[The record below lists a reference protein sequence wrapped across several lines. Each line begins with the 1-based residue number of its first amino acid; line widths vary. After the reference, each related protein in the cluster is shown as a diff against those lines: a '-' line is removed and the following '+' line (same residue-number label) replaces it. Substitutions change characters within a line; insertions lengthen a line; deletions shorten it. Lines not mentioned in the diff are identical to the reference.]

1 VKDEVLLKNRIILAS
16 ASPRRSEILS
26 KAGIMAEVIPSC
38 IKEDIIP
45 GEGPQG
51 HVLRLSRE
59 KALDVADKL
68 DSGRAAWVLGADT
81 VVVAGTSILG
91 KPGNAENAKAML
103 RELSGK
109 EHGVLT
115 GYCLVNA
122 LTRKTVTGAARTKV
136 KLKRLTEEEIA
147 WYVSSGEPM
156 DKAGAYAIQGIGS
169 FMVERIN
176 GSYTNVVGLP
186 LCQVVNDLEKVLP
199 ELKIRDVWTDFKKY
213 VQYPKS
219 FTKFKKEI
227 INKKILR
234 TERKGKNILIHLSG
248 NTTLLV
254 HQKMTGHLLYG
265 KWQLKNEEWKSAIP
279 GPLREDK
286 ENRFIHLLF
295 FLSNGR
301 QLALC
306 DMRKFAKVLLWDT
319 DKLTELK
326 DIKENPQH
334 CLSGLVNTGA
344 YVLDERIFDYEP
356 VVLPNGELGLPQTI
370 VKMARDFPVA
380 LEKATLWYPLSFP
393 ENSYIGYYFN
403 IIIRYNFFLNSMTY

>member
-1 VKDEVLLKNRIILAS
+1 MKDEVLLKNRIILAS

-59 KALDVADKL
+59 KALGVADKV

-186 LCQVVNDLEKVLP
+186 LCQVVNDLEKVGAVKLVP
-199 ELKIRDVWTDFKKY
+199 DF
-213 VQYPKS
+213 
-219 FTKFKKEI
+219 
-227 INKKILR
+227 
-234 TERKGKNILIHLSG
+234 
-248 NTTLLV
+248 
-254 HQKMTGHLLYG
+254 
-265 KWQLKNEEWKSAIP
+265 
-279 GPLREDK
+279 
-286 ENRFIHLLF
+286 
-295 FLSNGR
+295 
-301 QLALC
+301 
-306 DMRKFAKVLLWDT
+306 
-319 DKLTELK
+319 
-326 DIKENPQH
+326 
-334 CLSGLVNTGA
+334 
-344 YVLDERIFDYEP
+344 
-356 VVLPNGELGLPQTI
+356 
-370 VKMARDFPVA
+370 
-380 LEKATLWYPLSFP
+380 
-393 ENSYIGYYFN
+393 
-403 IIIRYNFFLNSMTY
+403 